1 MAAELSWLDDTRDD
15 VREILKYI
23 ATENPNAA
31 TKYVA
36 ELAESCE
43 RLADH
48 PLSGRRYNAAFRTIV
63 FRNHLI
69 FFRFDEQADEVIIVA
84 VLDGR
89 RDIERLIGE
98 RD

>member
-1 MAAELSWLDDTRDD
+1 ME
-15 VREILKYI
+15 YI
-23 ATENPNAA
+23 ANENPNAA

-43 RLADH
+43 RLADY
-48 PLSGRRYNAAFRTIV
+48 PLSGRRYNAEFQTIV

>member
-1 MAAELSWLDDTRDD
+1 MAAELSWLDDAKDD
-15 VREILKYI
+15 VREILEYI
-23 ATENPNAA
+23 ANENPNAA

-36 ELAESCE
+36 ELSESCE
-43 RLADH
+43 RLADY
-48 PLSGRRYNAAFRTIV
+48 PLSGRRYNAEFRTIV

-69 FFRFDEQADEVIIVA
+69 FFRFDEQADEVNIVA